1 MGEEE
6 EEKELLDNYFKTLD
20 ELFPELAA
28 KWRRR
33 ISLKKTRYTST

>member
-1 MGEEE
+1 MVHAERIH

-33 ISLKKTRYTST
+33 I